1 MPAIKAGIPHQGN
14 LPMTTQPRRKMV
26 WGHLALLAVIAVT
39 IIAYLLDARAVST
52 RTTNL
57 LLVQPL
63 SIVALILA
71 AIVLPGVF
79 VKEGSDE
86 ANELEGETR
95 GDLGR
100 CFALIGALG
109 FLAFSLETIGFDI
122 ATFVFMVFAM
132 AICGE
137 RRWLV
142 NLIFS
147 AVFTVLLI
155 YGYGTITPFP
165 FPLTVL

>member
-1 MPAIKAGIPHQGN
+1 MPAAWAGMPHQGTN
-14 LPMTTQPRRKMV
+14 PMTSKPRHKVV
-26 WGHLALLAVIAVT
+26 WGHLALLAVIVATV
-39 IIAYLLDARAVST
+39 IAYLLDARAVST

-71 AIVLPGVF
+71 AVVLPSLF
-79 VKEGSDE
+79 VREDSEE
-86 ANELEGETR
+86 AKVREGETR
-95 GDLGR
+95 ADLGR
-100 CFALIGALG
+100 YFALMGGLG
-109 FLAFSLETIGFDI
+109 FLAFSLEIIGFDV

-132 AICGE
+132 AVCGE

-147 AVFTVLLI
+147 AIFTVALI